1 MEAEKADEGDS
12 PDDGAHVASPSGEQV
27 QLNALAATAVL
38 TLHLQQLL
46 LLLLLLVLPLSAVIG
61 RRVMQPAFARASQV
75 DLLPVQQEVAAAPE
89 RLEEGPA
96 VGRTASARGF
106 RR

>member
-46 LLLLLLVLPLSAVIG
+46 LLLLVLPLSAVIG
-61 RRVMQPAFARASQV
+61 RRVMQPAFARAPQL

>member
-1 MEAEKADEGDS
+1 
-12 PDDGAHVASPSGEQV
+12 V

-46 LLLLLLVLPLSAVIG
+46 LLSLATVIG
-61 RRVMQPAFARASQV
+61 RRVVQFAFARAFQH
-75 DLLPVQQEVAAAPE
+75 LLPVQQEVAASPE

-96 VGRTASARGF
+96 VGRTTSARRF